1 MDHLIFDGFAIKES
15 KIFIADTICDYNVV
29 SPKHDHDFY
38 EFIVVLSGSF
48 IEHLNEKDYV
58 IEKSTAHFLRPSD
71 VHYYTGLHKKNTN
84 LLRNIAIRKDF
95 FEELIQELNFLDL
108 KNIYTP
114 SKISINLVETFIEKT
129 NQLFDL
135 SYSEETRIFMVK
147 SIVYDIIFGLQINNI
162 HTKEIPSWLI
172 KTNQQ
177 FLKDKN
183 YLQGIDKLICI
194 SGKSQEHV
202 TRAFKKYFSYTPTE
216 FINKLKL
223 QYAANLLINTEKK
236 ILDIILESGFDNIS
250 YFNRLFKKH
259 LGMTPSEYRDFNNK
273 KHI

>member
-15 KIFIADTICDYNVV
+15 RIFIADTICDYNFV

-48 IEHLNEKDYV
+48 IEHLNEEDYV
-58 IEKSTAHFLRPSD
+58 IEKFSSHFLRPSD
-71 VHYYTGLHKKNTN
+71 VHHYTGLNKKGTN
-84 LLRNIAIRKDF
+84 LLRNIAIRKDLF
-95 FEELIQELNFLDL
+95 DQLIQELHFLELD
-108 KNIYTP
+108 NIYIP
-114 SKISINLVETFIEKT
+114 SKISISLTETFIEKS

-135 SYSEETRIFMVK
+135 SHSEETRTFIVK
-147 SIVYDIIFGLQINNI
+147 AILYDIIFGLQINNI

-183 YLQGIDKLICI
+183 YLQGIDKLISI
-194 SGKSQEHV
+194 SGKSQEHL
-202 TRAFKKYFSYTPTE
+202 TRAFKKYFSYTPSE
-216 FINKLKL
+216 FVNKLKL
-223 QYAANLLINTEKK
+223 QYAANLLINTDKK
-236 ILDIILESGFDNIS
+236 IVDIIFESGFENVS
-250 YFNRLFKKH
+250 YFNRIFKKQ
-259 LGMTPSEYRDFNNK
+259 LGMKPSEYRDFNNK